1 MMRYSIGSKTRN
13 YVKGC
18 GFLSLT
24 KKYKIQI
31 MDKGL
36 DASIKVVHKQVNL

>member
-1 MMRYSIGSKTRN
+1 MMRYSIESKTRN

-36 DASIKVVHKQVNL
+36 DASIKVVHK